1 VTLVVD
7 ASVAIKWI
15 VEEDGHE
22 EAVRVSRAER
32 VVAPDFAAVEAAN
45 ILWRKVRLK
54 ELDATQAKAG
64 LRFIRDAYAEFV
76 PTGELLD
83 RALSIALSIDHP
95 VYDCLYL
102 ACAERMECSVLT
114 ADRRLAAK
122 RPALVAP
129 QILELG
135 QK

>member
-32 VVAPDFAAVEAAN
+32 GAAPDFAAAAN
-45 ILWRKVRLK
+45 VLWRKVRLM
-54 ELDATQAKAG
+54 EATQAEAG
-64 LRFIRDAYAEFV
+64 LRFIRDAHAEFV

-83 RALSIALSIDHP
+83 RALSIAMSIDHP

-114 ADRRLAAK
+114 ADRRFAAK
-122 RPALVAP
+122 QPSLVAP

-135 QK
+135 RQ